1 MYVFRLHIRP
11 KGGKANMDTT
21 FQYCL
26 KHKIL
31 GVGWGIH
38 DDRVIRTKNWDEFY
52 HEASQYYD
60 NLRICTYIEKYVSE
74 GDLIWTRDP
83 DGHYYLAR
91 VKSGWEYWITE
102 EAIEQDIDIANV
114 VRCTIRPVE
123 LDYVPGKVVACFRAP
138 KTIQEIANEEVAAYS
153 RYLWNILYGEQF
165 YEVDTSKFS
174 DIFMMLDHEE
184 TEDLIFVYL
193 QSQGWYVIP
202 NSRKRDTMKFEFL
215 VAHSKSGEK
224 ATIQVKTG
232 NSPIDVDAYGH
243 LSNKVFLFQSNGYY
257 KNKNF
262 TDDNIVYVSREKLKR
277 FLESNI
283 KLFPS
288 SFKTKLEIV
297 QQ

>member
-1 MYVFRLHIRP
+1 
-11 KGGKANMDTT
+11 
-21 FQYCL
+21 
-26 KHKIL
+26 
-31 GVGWGIH
+31 
-38 DDRVIRTKNWDEFY
+38 
-52 HEASQYYD
+52 
-60 NLRICTYIEKYVSE
+60 
-74 GDLIWTRDP
+74 
-83 DGHYYLAR
+83 
-91 VKSGWEYWITE
+91 
-102 EAIEQDIDIANV
+102 
-114 VRCTIRPVE
+114 
-123 LDYVPGKVVACFRAP
+123 
-138 KTIQEIANEEVAAYS
+138 
-153 RYLWNILYGEQF
+153 
-165 YEVDTSKFS
+165 
-174 DIFMMLDHEE
+174 MMLDHEE

-262 TDDNIVYVSREKLKR
+262 TDDKFVYVSREKLKR

>member
-1 MYVFRLHIRP
+1 
-11 KGGKANMDTT
+11 MDTT

-26 KHKIL
+26 KHNIL

-38 DDRVIRTKNWDEFY
+38 EDCVIQTKNWDEY
-52 HEASQYYD
+52 YRKASQYYD
-60 NLRICTYIEKYVSE
+60 NLSICTYIVKYVSE

-83 DGHYYLAR
+83 DGNYYVAH
-91 VKSGWEYWITE
+91 VESGWEYWINE
-102 EAIEQDIDIANV
+102 EAIEKDIDISNV
-114 VRCTIRPVE
+114 VRCTILPVE

-138 KTIQEIANEEVAAYS
+138 RTIQEIANKEAAAYS
-153 RYLWNILYGEQF
+153 RYLWNILSGEQL
-165 YEVDTSKFS
+165 YEVDTSQFS

-224 ATIQVKTG
+224 ATTQVKTG
-232 NSPIDVDAYGH
+232 NSTIDVNTYKH

-257 KNKNF
+257 ENKNV

-277 FLESNI
+277 FLENNI
-283 KLFPS
+283 KFFPS
-288 SFKTKLEIV
+288 SFKIKLEIV
-297 QQ
+297 SSDNH

>member
-1 MYVFRLHIRP
+1 M
-11 KGGKANMDTT
+11 ATT

-38 DDRVIRTKNWDEFY
+38 DDCVIQTKNWDDY
-52 HEASQYYD
+52 HREASQYYD
-60 NLRICTYIEKYVSE
+60 NLSICTYIEKYVSE

-83 DGHYYLAR
+83 DGRYYLAQ

-102 EAIEQDIDIANV
+102 EAIEKDIDIANV

-138 KTIQEIANEEVAAYS
+138 RTIQEIANKENKEAAAYS
-153 RYLWNILYGEQF
+153 RFLWNKLSDEQL
-165 YEVDTSKFS
+165 YEVDTSQFS

-224 ATIQVKTG
+224 ATTQVKTG
-232 NSPIDVDAYGH
+232 NSPIDVDAH
-243 LSNKVFLFQSNGYY
+243 RRLSDKVFLFQSNGYY
-257 KNKNF
+257 ENKNV
-262 TDDNIVYVSREKLKR
+262 TDDKIVYFSREELKR
-277 FLESNI
+277 FLENNI
-283 KLFPS
+283 KFFPS
-288 SFKTKLEIV
+288 SFKIKLEMV
-297 QQ
+297 SSDNH